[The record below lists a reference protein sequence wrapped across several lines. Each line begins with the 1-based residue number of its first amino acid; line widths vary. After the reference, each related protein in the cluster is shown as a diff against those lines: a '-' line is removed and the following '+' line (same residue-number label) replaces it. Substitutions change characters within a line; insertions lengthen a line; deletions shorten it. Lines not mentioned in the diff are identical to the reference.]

1 MKTSNPFIIQ
11 ITGIIIDIRNGI
23 DCKGEKWKTEVNPSE
38 TFDEILVTGKVY
50 RHILV
55 NVYGMLVEDKSI
67 LSLELLGPDEKQKV
81 KDNTKKILKGRLV
94 DPPVLMELYKSIYT
108 LSIISQ
114 Q

>member
-1 MKTSNPFIIQ
+1 MNSVNPFIIQ
-11 ITGIIIDIRNGI
+11 ITGILLCIRSGI
-23 DCKGEKWKTEVNPSE
+23 DHKGEKWKSE
-38 TFDEILVTGKVY
+38 EKPEDTFDDILVTGKVY

-67 LSLELLGPDEKQKV
+67 LSLELLNSDEKQKI
-81 KDNTKKILKGRLV
+81 KDTTKKNLKGRLLE
-94 DPPVLMELYKSIYT
+94 PEILMELYKSVYT

>member
-1 MKTSNPFIIQ
+1 MRTSNPFIIQ

-23 DCKGEKWKTEVNPSE
+23 DYNGERFLPGLNPSE
-38 TFDEILVTGKVY
+38 VFDEILVTGKVY

-67 LSLELLGPDEKQKV
+67 LALELLGADEKQKV
-81 KDNTKKILKGRLV
+81 KKNTKKILKGRLV